1 MGFSLTFTTN
11 QYPYIKNYFICFHN
25 YVRDNNTTSLMNYGD
40 VLLYIDGMDIEGKQL
55 QEIKHHCM
63 QEQEHY

>member
-1 MGFSLTFTTN
+1 
-11 QYPYIKNYFICFHN
+11 
-25 YVRDNNTTSLMNYGD
+25 MNYGD